1 MFSEYDDI
9 LTVEEACEALKTGTS
24 FLYQLLRSGQLKA
37 YKNGT
42 IWRIPKISLIAY
54 VKARI

>member
-9 LTVEEACEALKTGTS
+9 LTVEEACEALKTGAS
-24 FLYQLLRSGQLKA
+24 FLYQLLRNGELKA

-42 IWRIPKISLIAY
+42 IWRIPKFALIEH
-54 VKARI
+54 VKARV